1 MKIFLDTASVAEIKK
16 ALAYGVIDG
25 VTTNPS
31 LIAKEGREFIP
42 LIREITSLVP
52 GPVSVEVTASSP
64 EEMIAQAES
73 YAGLAANVVIKV
85 PINLEGLQV
94 VKALS
99 SRSIRTNVTLIFSP
113 SQALLAAKA
122 GATYVSP
129 FVGRVDDVSGDGM
142 ALVEDIALIYGN
154 YDIATEIIVASVRHP
169 LHFVEAA
176 RIGAHVAT
184 IPFATLAQLLNH
196 PLTAAGM
203 ERFLKDWEK
212 VKRGQG

>member
-1 MKIFLDTASVAEIKK
+1 MKIFLDTASIAEIKK

-31 LIAKEGREFIP
+31 LVAKEGKEFLP
-42 LIREITSLVP
+42 LIREILALVP
-52 GPVSVEVTASSP
+52 GPVSVEVTAASAA
-64 EEMIAQAES
+64 EMIAQAEA
-73 YAGLAANVVIKV
+73 YAALAANVVIKV

-94 VKALS
+94 VKSLS
-99 SRSIRTNVTLIFSP
+99 GRGIKTNVTLIFSP

-129 FVGRVDDVSGDGM
+129 FVGRVDDISGDGM
-142 ALVEDIALIYGN
+142 SLVEDIALIFDN

-196 PLTAAGM
+196 PLTANGM

-212 VKRGQG
+212 VKS

>member
-1 MKIFLDTASVAEIKK
+1 MKIFLDTASIAEIKK

-31 LIAKEGREFIP
+31 LVAREGREFIP
-42 LIREITSLVP
+42 LVQEITALVP
-52 GPVSVEVTASSP
+52 GPVSVEVTASTP
-64 EEMIAQAES
+64 EEMIAQAEA
-73 YAGLAANVVIKV
+73 YAALAANVVIKV

-94 VKALS
+94 VKTLAG
-99 SRSIRTNVTLIFSP
+99 RGIKTNVTLIFSP

-129 FVGRVDDVSGDGM
+129 FVGRVDDISGDGM
-142 ALVEDIALIYGN
+142 ALVEDIALIFDN
-154 YDIATEIIVASVRHP
+154 YDITTEIIVASVRHP

-176 RIGAHVAT
+176 RIGAHIAT

-196 PLTAAGM
+196 PLTSSGM

-212 VKRGQG
+212 VKR

>member
-1 MKIFLDTASVAEIKK
+1 MKIFLDTASIAEIKK
-16 ALAYGVIDG
+16 GLAYGIIDG

-31 LIAKEGREFIP
+31 LVAKEGREFIP
-42 LIREITSLVP
+42 LVKEITALIP
-52 GPVSVEVTASSP
+52 GPVSVEVTASTP
-64 EEMIAQAES
+64 EEMIAQGEK
-73 YAGLAANVVIKV
+73 YAALAANVVIKV

-99 SRSIRTNVTLIFSP
+99 DRGIKTNVTLIFSP

-129 FVGRVDDVSGDGM
+129 FVGRIDDISGDGM
-142 ALVEDIALIYGN
+142 ALVEDIACIYDN
-154 YDIATEIIVASVRHP
+154 YDISTEIIVASVRHP
-169 LHFVEAA
+169 LHFVQAA
-176 RIGAHVAT
+176 KIGADVAT

-212 VKRGQG
+212 VKH